1 MDIIGAI
8 TSIEPIDLLVFF
20 ALFGMFI
27 LGFMQGIIRRLLGT
41 ASILISLLVAAQI
54 RAPLGDFL
62 ARNWTQYPAEYNYM
76 IAFGT
81 VFLAGSIAATIAIQ
95 LFYRPLP
102 LFAQY
107 PIIDEVLG
115 GVIGLIEAGLILG
128 AFFLI
133 TDPFFLTVGVERHD
147 GRVPVRPR
155 DPWRVRRLA
164 DGLDRPRPD
173 RAGHPVR
180 LRGRLP
186 ARREGRLRAL
196 SERAGATA
204 RGFPR
209 EALAGPALDAAEA
222 LLGALLVRDAD
233 ADDPAMA
240 ADASPRGTPAP
251 GRSHRRGR
259 GLPRTRGPRLAC
271 PVRA

>member
-8 TSIEPIDLLVFF
+8 TSIKPIDLLVFF

-41 ASILISLLVAAQI
+41 ASILISLLVAAQV

-107 PIIDEVLG
+107 PIIDEIIG

-128 AFFLI
+128 AFFII
-133 TDPFFLTVGVERHD
+133 TDPFFLTVGAERTTTEFPFVREIHD
-147 GRVPVRPR
+147 AFDGTLTATIVR
-155 DPWRVRRLA
+155 
-164 DGLDRPRPD
+164 DRIAP
-173 RAGHPVR
+173 
-180 LRGRLP
+180 
-186 ARREGRLRAL
+186 
-196 SERAGATA
+196 
-204 RGFPR
+204 FI
-209 EALAGPALDAAEA
+209 
-222 LLGALLVRDAD
+222 LLVFGFVF
-233 ADDPAMA
+233 P
-240 ADASPRGTPAP
+240 
-251 GRSHRRGR
+251 
-259 GLPRTRGPRLAC
+259 
-271 PVRA
+271 PVVKDVFEL

>member
-1 MDIIGAI
+1 VDIIGAI

-41 ASILISLLVAAQI
+41 ASILISLLVAAQV
-54 RAPLGDFL
+54 REPLGDFL

-102 LFAQY
+102 LFGQY

-133 TDPFFLTVGVERHD
+133 TDPFFLTVGAERTTTEFPFIREIHQQ
-147 GRVPVRPR
+147 
-155 DPWRVRRLA
+155 
-164 DGLDRPRPD
+164 LDTS
-173 RAGHPVR
+173 
-180 LRGRLP
+180 L
-186 ARREGRLRAL
+186 
-196 SERAGATA
+196 TA
-204 RGFPR
+204 SI
-209 EALAGPALDAAEA
+209 
-222 LLGALLVRDAD
+222 VRDRIV
-233 ADDPAMA
+233 PAILFA
-240 ADASPRGTPAP
+240 FGAVFPPAVKDIFE
-251 GRSHRRGR
+251 
-259 GLPRTRGPRLAC
+259 L
-271 PVRA
+271 

>member
-8 TSIEPIDLLVFF
+8 TSVEPIDLLVFF

-41 ASILISLLVAAQI
+41 ASILISLLVAAQV
-54 RAPLGDFL
+54 RGPLGEFL

-95 LFYRPLP
+95 LFYRPLL
-102 LFAQY
+102 LFDQY

-133 TDPFFLTVGVERHD
+133 TDPFYLTVGEKVSGPEFPFIREIHQQ
-147 GRVPVRPR
+147 
-155 DPWRVRRLA
+155 
-164 DGLDRPRPD
+164 LDTS
-173 RAGHPVR
+173 
-180 LRGRLP
+180 L
-186 ARREGRLRAL
+186 
-196 SERAGATA
+196 TA
-204 RGFPR
+204 SI
-209 EALAGPALDAAEA
+209 
-222 LLGALLVRDAD
+222 VRDRIV
-233 ADDPAMA
+233 PAILFA
-240 ADASPRGTPAP
+240 FGAVFPPAVKDIFE
-251 GRSHRRGR
+251 
-259 GLPRTRGPRLAC
+259 L
-271 PVRA
+271 

>member
-1 MDIIGAI
+1 VAARERLRSDDRSDAPWRGSWSTVDIIGAI
-8 TSIEPIDLLVFF
+8 TSVEPIDLLVFF

-41 ASILISLLVAAQI
+41 ASILISLLVAAQV

-115 GVIGLIEAGLILG
+115 GVIGLFEAGLILA
-128 AFFLI
+128 AFFII
-133 TDPFFLTVGVERHD
+133 TDPFFLTVGVERTTAEF
-147 GRVPVRPR
+147 PFVREI
-155 DPWRVRRLA
+155 
-164 DGLDRPRPD
+164 
-173 RAGHPVR
+173 H
-180 LRGRLP
+180 
-186 ARREGRLRAL
+186 
-196 SERAGATA
+196 GAFDDSLTA
-204 RGFPR
+204 SI
-209 EALAGPALDAAEA
+209 
-222 LLGALLVRDAD
+222 VRD
-233 ADDPAMA
+233 
-240 ADASPRGTPAP
+240 RIAP
-251 GRSHRRGR
+251 FILFVFGFAF
-259 GLPRTRGPRLAC
+259 P
-271 PVRA
+271 PVVKDVFEL